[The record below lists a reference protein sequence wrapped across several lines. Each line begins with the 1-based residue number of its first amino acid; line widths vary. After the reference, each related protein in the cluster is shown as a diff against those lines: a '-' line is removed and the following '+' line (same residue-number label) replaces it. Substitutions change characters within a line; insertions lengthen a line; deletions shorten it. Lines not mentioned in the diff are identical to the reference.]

1 MEGTEIERS
10 KGLGVRGKG
19 QGVRKIET
27 HLRPMTIYLSH
38 LPSGG
43 VDRRW
48 AGCETGLVPMAQI
61 LLINSG

>member
-1 MEGTEIERS
+1 MNQNKFGKLRGIMECW
-10 KGLGVRGKG
+10 
-19 QGVRKIET
+19 KIET

-48 AGCETGLVPMAQI
+48 AGCETGHLSLSKVWEYW
-61 LLINSG
+61 NDG